1 MRYRLKAWSNAFLS
15 SDQKSLWIQG
25 DLDDSP
31 PIELEI
37 PFELASQ
44 LVFGIA
50 LAGQTA
56 AAQAGDDPNSTPDFT
71 REEWDAIPVRG
82 LGLGLGR
89 NPAET
94 ALVVD
99 LFRTRL
105 AFALD
110 SKKVGALGASF
121 ARTAATLSAD
131 PAKPS

>member
-1 MRYRLKAWSNAFLS
+1 MRHRIKAWSSPFLS
-15 SDQKSLWIQG
+15 ADRKSLWIKADTDDG
-25 DLDDSP
+25 DSA
-31 PIELEI
+31 EI
-37 PFELASQ
+37 DLPFDLVAQ
-44 LVFGIA
+44 LVFAAA

-56 AAQAGDDPNSTPDFT
+56 SKEADEDPNDRPDYSG
-71 REEWDAIPVRG
+71 EEWDAIPVRG
-82 LGLGLGR
+82 LALSFGR

-110 SKKVGALGASF
+110 SKKLAEVGASF

-131 PAKPS
+131 PSKAT